1 MYARSARAQGF
12 GFDVLGISGTR
23 VLNLGARKA
32 SVGLDRFG
40 LWISIHLWM
49 KWLVVLVKK

>member
-12 GFDVLGISGTR
+12 GFDVLGICGTR

-32 SVGLDRFG
+32 SVGLDRFA
-40 LWISIHLWM
+40 LWIPNIT
-49 KWLVVLVKK
+49 